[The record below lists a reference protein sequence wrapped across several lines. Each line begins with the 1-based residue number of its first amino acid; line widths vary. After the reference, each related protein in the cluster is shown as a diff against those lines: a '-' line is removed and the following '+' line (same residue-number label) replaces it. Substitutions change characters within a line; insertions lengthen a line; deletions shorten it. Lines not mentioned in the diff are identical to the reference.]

1 MRKNLILVVQPELTD
16 KSTAHPDS
24 ADQPLAPRL
33 EERARWLMFADM
45 GLRKKKVEKMM
56 ATLRAEQERI
66 KRQIQPQVENYK
78 QLKGRAFKAG

>member
-1 MRKNLILVVQPELTD
+1 
-16 KSTAHPDS
+16 
-24 ADQPLAPRL
+24 
-33 EERARWLMFADM
+33 
-45 GLRKKKVEKMM
+45 M